1 MINTLATI
9 MLVCM
14 GVAHTSV
21 APIYSSNKEQQKPII
36 TEPKKATS
44 EYTLKANWTQSNTAE
59 DTSHFWQAEKWQ
71 AYNSNY
77 ALEVRATTYFN
88 YKTIYNSG
96 DYYYQITTKYN
107 GIETDDLLYD
117 DNPTQMLIVIQI
129 TPYNYNVETEETTR
143 LHLNLND
150 IYDVNL
156 DDLTLISGYY
166 LKGNIYQSTET
177 TWANY
182 LGQQLTQ
189 NTTRNVINDIRN
201 INNGYYYKNEI
212 SNHEIGTDYRT
223 ITEDI
228 EYTPNKTNYIIINYI
243 PYIEIEE
250 SNISAYT
257 SNKPIEYKT
266 ETAPGR
272 PTIQPY
278 IEFNGINIIPEGT
291 YEVVDIPGMMFQIIG
306 MPFAFISTAFN
317 LTIFPGTPYQL
328 NISNLILAILAVLL
342 FTWILS
348 MVVKR

>member
-21 APIYSSNKEQQKPII
+21 APIYSSNKEITKPII
-36 TEPKKATS
+36 KEPKKATT
-44 EYTLKANWTQSNTAE
+44 EYTLKANWTQTNTDE
-59 DTSHFWQAEKWQ
+59 NNTWQAEKWQ

-88 YKTIYNSG
+88 YRTLNING
-96 DYYYQITTKYN
+96 DLYYQITTKYN
-107 GIETDDLLYD
+107 GIENDDLLYG

-150 IYDVNL
+150 IYNVNL
-156 DDLTLISGYY
+156 EDLTLVSGYY

-189 NTTRNVINDIRN
+189 NTTRNIIDDIKN
-201 INNGYYYKNEI
+201 INNGYYYKHEV
-212 SNHEIGTDYRT
+212 SNHEVGENYVT

-228 EYTPNKTNYIIINYI
+228 EYTPNKTNYIVINYI
-243 PYIEIEE
+243 PFIEIEE
-250 SNISAYT
+250 NNISAYT
-257 SNKPIEYKT
+257 TSKPIEYKT
-266 ETAPGR
+266 ESAPNR

-278 IEFNGINIIPEGT
+278 IEFDGINIIPSGT

-328 NISNLILAILAVLL
+328 NISNLILAILAVIL
-342 FTWILS
+342 FTWLITK
-348 MVVKR
+348 VVKR